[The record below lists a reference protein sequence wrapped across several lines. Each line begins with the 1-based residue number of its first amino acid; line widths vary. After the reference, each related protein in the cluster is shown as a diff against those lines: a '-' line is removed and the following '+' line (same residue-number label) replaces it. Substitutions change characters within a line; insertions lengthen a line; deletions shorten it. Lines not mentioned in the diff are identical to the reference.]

1 MFITNRCLP
10 KNSKTLFLG
19 VSFFLLFGCASNE
32 KKLSQAIVSP
42 APQAS
47 THNNTN
53 HKAVHEAIQLQ
64 GHPYVIGGESPNE
77 GFDCS
82 GLVYYVYN
90 KHGVKVPRDTWSL
103 ASQLPSVQM
112 EHRQPGDLVFFNTSN
127 RDFSHVGIYVGEDRF
142 VHAPSTHT
150 GRVMMSNL
158 NQPYWRQRF
167 AAVRR
172 PHSDKNLSHHNNP
185 TLRSN

>member
-1 MFITNRCLP
+1 MKHIHSCFFAI
-10 KNSKTLFLG
+10 SKSLLLG
-19 VSFFLLFGCASNE
+19 LILLQLFGCANNE
-32 KKLSQAIVSP
+32 KKLSQTIVTPPSHTNP
-42 APQAS
+42 
-47 THNNTN
+47 TNNN
-53 HKAVHEAIQLQ
+53 HKAANEALQLQ
-64 GHPYVIGGESPNE
+64 GHRYVIGGESPAE

-90 KHGVKVPRDTWSL
+90 KHGIKLPRDTWSL
-103 ASQLPSVQM
+103 ANQLPSVQI
-112 EHRQPGDLVFFNTSN
+112 EHRQPGDLVFFNTNN

-142 VHAPSTHT
+142 VHAPSTHS
-150 GRVMMSNL
+150 GRVMMSDL

>member
-1 MFITNRCLP
+1 MNIRYSPFRSL
-10 KNSKTLFLG
+10 SKLLLLSLALFQ
-19 VSFFLLFGCASNE
+19 LFGCASNE
-32 KKLSQAIVSP
+32 KKLSQAIVAPSAHASP
-42 APQAS
+42 L
-47 THNNTN
+47 NNISNNN
-53 HKAVHEAIQLQ
+53 HKAANEALQLQ
-64 GHPYVIGGESPNE
+64 GHRYVTGGESPTE

-103 ASQLPSVQM
+103 ATQLPSVQM
-112 EHRQPGDLVFFNTSN
+112 EHRQPGDLVFFNTTN
-127 RDFSHVGIYVGEDRF
+127 RDFSHVGIYIGEDRF

-150 GRVMMSNL
+150 GRVMMSDL

-172 PHSDKNLSHHNNP
+172 PHSDKNLSHV
-185 TLRSN
+185 RSN

>member
-1 MFITNRCLP
+1 MSIMDQYPSHTR
-10 KNSKTLFLG
+10 TLLLSVFFL
-19 VSFFLLFGCASNE
+19 LLFGCASNE
-32 KKLSQAIVSP
+32 KKLSQAVVTPPVSAITP
-42 APQAS
+42 S
-47 THNNTN
+47 NNN
-53 HKAVHEAIQLQ
+53 HKAVNEALHLQ
-64 GHPYVIGGESPNE
+64 GHRYVIGGESPTQ

-150 GRVMMSNL
+150 GRVMMSDL

>member
-1 MFITNRCLP
+1 MNIQDQLLP
-10 KNSKTLFLG
+10 
-19 VSFFLLFGCASNE
+19 FFKRLLLSIALLHLFGCASNE
-32 KKLSQAIVSP
+32 KKLSQAVVTPPVSAITP
-42 APQAS
+42 S
-47 THNNTN
+47 NNN
-53 HKAVHEAIQLQ
+53 HKAVNEALHLQ
-64 GHPYVIGGESPNE
+64 GHRYVIGGESPTQ

-142 VHAPSTHT
+142 VHAPSTHS
-150 GRVMMSNL
+150 GRVMMSDL

>member
-1 MFITNRCLP
+1 MLKKITRLS
-10 KNSKTLFLG
+10 KNSKTLLIS
-19 VSFFLLFGCASNE
+19 VLIFLLSGCASNE
-32 KKLSQAIVSP
+32 RKLSQAVVTPSI
-42 APQAS
+42 S
-47 THNNTN
+47 TSTPNNN
-53 HKAVHEAIQLQ
+53 HKAVNEALQLQ
-64 GHPYVIGGESPNE
+64 GHRYVIGGESPAE

-150 GRVMMSNL
+150 GRVMMSDL

-172 PHSDKNLSHHNNP
+172 PHSDKNLSHHNTP

>member
-1 MFITNRCLP
+1 
-10 KNSKTLFLG
+10 
-19 VSFFLLFGCASNE
+19 
-32 KKLSQAIVSP
+32 
-42 APQAS
+42 
-47 THNNTN
+47 
-53 HKAVHEAIQLQ
+53 
-64 GHPYVIGGESPNE
+64 
-77 GFDCS
+77 
-82 GLVYYVYN
+82 VYYVYN

-142 VHAPSTHT
+142 VHAPSTHS
-150 GRVMMSNL
+150 GRVMMSDL

-172 PHSDKNLSHHNNP
+172 PHSDKNLSHHSNP

>member
-1 MFITNRCLP
+1 MKLTHYCCFSVLKP
-10 KNSKTLFLG
+10 LLLG
-19 VSFFLLFGCASNE
+19 IILLQLFGCASNE
-32 KKLSQAIVSP
+32 KKLSQAIV
-42 APQAS
+42 APSAS
-47 THNNTN
+47 TNTHNNN
-53 HKAVHEAIQLQ
+53 HKAANEALQLQ
-64 GHPYVIGGESPNE
+64 GHRYVTGGESPAE

-103 ASQLPSVQM
+103 VNQLPSVQI
-112 EHRQPGDLVFFNTSN
+112 EHRQPGDLVFFNTNN

-150 GRVMMSNL
+150 GRVMLSDL

-172 PHSDKNLSHHNNP
+172 PHSDKNLSHHNP

>member
-1 MFITNRCLP
+1 MKLNHYCCFSVL
-10 KNSKTLFLG
+10 KLLLLG
-19 VSFFLLFGCASNE
+19 LLLLQLFGCASNE
-32 KKLSQAIVSP
+32 KKLSQVIVVPP
-42 APQAS
+42 APA
-47 THNNTN
+47 NTGSNN
-53 HKAVHEAIQLQ
+53 HKAAHEALQLQ
-64 GHPYVIGGESPNE
+64 GHRYVTGGESPAE

-90 KHGVKVPRDTWSL
+90 KHGIKVPRDTWSL
-103 ASQLPSVQM
+103 ANQLPSVQI

-150 GRVMMSNL
+150 GRVMVSDL
-158 NQPYWRQRF
+158 KQSYWRERF

-172 PHSDKNLSHHNNP
+172 PHSDKNLSRHNNP
-185 TLRSN
+185 TIHSN

>member
-1 MFITNRCLP
+1 MTIRHSPFQSL
-10 KNSKTLFLG
+10 SKLLLL
-19 VSFFLLFGCASNE
+19 SIALLQLFGCANNE
-32 KKLSQAIVSP
+32 KKLSQAVVLPPI
-42 APQAS
+42 S
-47 THNNTN
+47 TSTPNNS
-53 HKAVHEAIQLQ
+53 HKAVNEAIQLQ
-64 GHPYVIGGESPNE
+64 GHRYVTGGESPAE

-112 EHRQPGDLVFFNTSN
+112 EHRQPGDLVFFNTTN

-150 GRVMMSNL
+150 GRVMMSDL

-172 PHSDKNLSHHNNP
+172 PHSDKNLSQNNNP